1 MRTYSRATIGKTVH
15 PTATLAKSP
24 MPSGA
29 KAADVDLTFSLILED
44 GWSLD
49 LTCNSAPGHHLA
61 VRGFELARKHHMQE
75 GHKGHNPRQSKRKD
89 ASGMAKATAALHNA
103 HLLYAETKHGSP
115 CPRAELTRRSTG
127 THTALLKLPTPPG
140 GVTAGGLVPTATSP
154 VRQET
159 VSCTL

>member
-1 MRTYSRATIGKTVH
+1 MSQALGLIETKGYVGNVEA
-15 PTATLAKSP
+15 ADA
-24 MPSGA
+24 MA

-103 HLLYAETKHGSP
+103 HLLYAETKHGSHGSGSRIVVGAAP
-115 CPRAELTRRSTG
+115 GSPR
-127 THTALLKLPTPPG
+127 
-140 GVTAGGLVPTATSP
+140 
-154 VRQET
+154 
-159 VSCTL
+159 